1 MGRRHHLLIPA
12 GTAILLGLLAAGT
25 GLHLVRGDRGARAAA
40 IGVMEADAR
49 GIATAVERQMVQ
61 TDGLLAGIPI
71 LLTSLS
77 DAGLVITPR
86 AAVDV
91 LNGLSLQNLAVRDIM
106 LISPGGEVWASSLGA
121 GDRRPEGVDPRI
133 FSESRIT
140 NPSRLV
146 GPMRNQASGDWS
158 IFLVRRVVVP
168 GRGVMVA
175 TAEISI
181 PALLTQVAAL
191 RQAEGTQIVIE
202 KPTGEVIATLPHD
215 EALVGKV
222 RRRGALPPARP
233 NVGQGWARADEEF
246 FSVARHS
253 VVGDVSVL
261 LRSPVEAALADWR
274 AERDRSLTIALA
286 AAALIVLAAGAL
298 FILVR
303 RNARIARERAR
314 ITAIL
319 EYAVEGMADGF
330 VLWDAD
336 DRLLACNEVYREIY
350 ALSRLRLVPGTPFEE
365 IIRWGV
371 AAGQYPESVGR
382 EEAFVEHLV
391 AWHRGGT
398 GAIERQLPNGRWV
411 LIRERRLK
419 DGGIVG
425 IRTDITA
432 IKRAQVELAEAT
444 NKAREAAE
452 EARRQNLALRE
463 RDGELLVQNAL
474 FEAALNNM
482 SHGLLMADGEDRVI
496 VANPRLAEL
505 FGIDRARLK
514 PGAGLRRLRAA
525 AREARAIHPR
535 ALDEMSREQ
544 GRLARERAWG
554 SFVSQVPDGR
564 VIAVTQRPLEKG
576 GWIAIYE
583 DVTVQ
588 QKAERRIAFL
598 AHHDELTGLPNRA
611 RFRAELDK
619 RLAGGG
625 RFALLCLDLDG
636 FKAVN
641 DTHGHQAGDA
651 LLRQVAERLRG
662 RLSPDDLVARLGGDE
677 FAIIHRD
684 HLEGD
689 DLLRFGQE
697 IVAELSRAF
706 DGAGGRLVIGASIG
720 IAVTGE
726 GIDRETILRNADL
739 ALYQAKA
746 AGRGA
751 CRVFDPALEERW
763 GRRLALE
770 QHLKDAVAQEE
781 LAVAYQPIFDL
792 RENRVVAFEALA
804 RWHHPERGMVSPGE
818 FIPLAE
824 EIGLI
829 SRIGAF
835 VLNKACL
842 DIVLLPGEIRVAVN
856 LSAQQLRTEEIVETV
871 AEALR
876 ASALAPDRLELEI
889 TETALLADNVDGAR
903 ILGRL
908 RGLGVR
914 IALDDFGTGYSSLS
928 HLRNFPLDKIKI
940 DRSFVGE
947 VASNPE
953 SAAIVTSLIDL
964 ADKLGMTTTAEGI
977 ETEEQLGALRAA
989 GCTEAQG
996 YLLGW
1001 PRSILHALET
1011 VMTPPPVLTAAARRR
1026 SA

>member
-1 MGRRHHLLIPA
+1 MRRRYHLLIPA
-12 GTAILLGLLAAGT
+12 GTAILVGLLATGT
-25 GLHLVRGDRGARAAA
+25 SLHLMRGDRAARSAA

-86 AAVDV
+86 AAVDL

-106 LISPGGEVWASSLGA
+106 LISPGGDVWASSLGPA
-121 GDRRPEGVDPRI
+121 DRRPEGVDPRI

-140 NPSRLV
+140 NPSKLV
-146 GPMRNQASGDWS
+146 GPIRNRASGDWS
-158 IFLVRRVVVP
+158 IFLVRHVVVP

-175 TAEISI
+175 TAEISV
-181 PALLTQVAAL
+181 PALLTQVGDL
-191 RQAEGTQIVIE
+191 RQAAGAQIVIE

-215 EALVGKV
+215 ERLVGKV
-222 RRRGALPPARP
+222 RRLGAPAPSRLS
-233 NVGQGWARADEEF
+233 QGTASADEEF

-253 VVGDVSVL
+253 VVGDISVL
-261 LRSPVEAALADWR
+261 LRSPIEAAVADWR
-274 AERDRSLTIALA
+274 AERDRSLTAALA

-298 FILVR
+298 FALVR
-303 RNARIARERAR
+303 RNARIGQERAR

-336 DRLLACNEVYREIY
+336 DRLVTCNEVYREIY
-350 ALSRLRLVPGTPFEE
+350 ALSRPRLVPGTPFEE

-371 AAGQYPESVGR
+371 EVGQYPESVGR

-391 AWHRGGT
+391 AWHRMGT
-398 GAIERQLPNGRWV
+398 GAIERQLPDGRWV

-432 IKRAQVELAEAT
+432 IKKAQAELAEAT
-444 NKAREAAE
+444 EQAREAAE

-463 RDGELLVQNAL
+463 RDRELHVQNAL

-505 FGIDRARLK
+505 FGVDRARLK
-514 PGAGLRRLRAA
+514 PGAALRRLRAA
-525 AREARAIHPR
+525 AREARAIHPL

-611 RFRAELDK
+611 CFREELDR
-619 RLAGGG
+619 RLSGGG

-651 LLRQVAERLRG
+651 LLRQVAERLRA
-662 RLSPDDLVARLGGDE
+662 RFASADLVARLGGDE

-689 DLLRFGQE
+689 ELLRFGQG

-706 DGAGGRLVIGASIG
+706 DSAGGRLVIGASIG

-770 QHLKDAVAQEE
+770 QNLRDAVAQEE
-781 LAVAYQPIFDL
+781 LSVAYQPIFDL
-792 RENRVVAFEALA
+792 REKRVVAFEALA

-824 EIGLI
+824 EIGMI

-842 DIVLLPGEIRVAVN
+842 DIALLPGEIRVAVN
-856 LSAQQLRTEEIVETV
+856 LSAQQLRTEEIVQTV
-871 AEALR
+871 VEALR

-903 ILGRL
+903 ILERL
-908 RGLGVR
+908 SGLGVR

-947 VASNPE
+947 IASNPE

-996 YLLGW
+996 YLLGR

-1011 VMTPPPVLTAAARRR
+1011 VMTPPPVLTAVPRRL